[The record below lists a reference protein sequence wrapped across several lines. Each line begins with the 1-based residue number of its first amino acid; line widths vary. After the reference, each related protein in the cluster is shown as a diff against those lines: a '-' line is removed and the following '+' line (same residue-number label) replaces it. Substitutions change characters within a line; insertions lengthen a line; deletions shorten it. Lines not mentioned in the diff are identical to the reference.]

1 MTEDATPV
9 DADATH
15 DADTSDDAGDDDA
28 SAAAGS
34 TARPGRRPLLVA
46 VLVVA
51 LLVASGL
58 AVWQTM
64 RLGDAQEDADR
75 RTAAARAASEFTITL
90 LSYDF
95 EDLDA
100 QADRI
105 AELATEEFAEEF
117 ADAMDAGLGSSIE
130 ELRARS
136 TASVTEVMVSEVPG
150 DRARA
155 IVLADSEITSEAG
168 SRSSTGTYLDVAL
181 VHLDGRWQV
190 DDVRTVATQAPEAP
204 SQEGDAPADGVE
216 EPADGGEEPAGDGDA
231 GDEQPAG

>member
-1 MTEDATPV
+1 MTEEATPV
-9 DADATH
+9 DAD
-15 DADTSDDAGDDDA
+15 DAGTSHDDAHV
-28 SAAAGS
+28 
-34 TARPGRRPLLVA
+34 TVPGEPGTTRRRRRSPLVA
-46 VLVVA
+46 VLVAA
-51 LLVASGL
+51 LLVASAL

-64 RLGDAQEDADR
+64 RLADAEDDADR
-75 RTAAARAASEFTITL
+75 RLAAARAASEFTITL

-117 ADAMDAGLGSSIE
+117 ADAMDGGLGSSIE

-136 TASVTEVMVSEVPG
+136 TASVTDVMVSEVPG

-190 DDVRTVATQAPEAP
+190 DDVRTVATQAPDP
-204 SQEGDAPADGVE
+204 SDEGDAPPDGEAD
-216 EPADGGEEPAGDGDA
+216 PAGGGDA
-231 GDEQPAG
+231 GAEQPDR